1 MKNTKA
7 TRFCKITLFQIAR
20 KGKSADITISI
31 PKKELRY
38 WDEKTRQ
45 FVTPTG
51 EYVFQVGGS
60 SENISIEETI
70 KISTV
75 S

>member
-1 MKNTKA
+1 MPKITVFRVLNSI
-7 TRFCKITLFQIAR
+7 FCKADF
-20 KGKSADITISI
+20 SADITISI
-31 PKKELRY
+31 PIKELRY